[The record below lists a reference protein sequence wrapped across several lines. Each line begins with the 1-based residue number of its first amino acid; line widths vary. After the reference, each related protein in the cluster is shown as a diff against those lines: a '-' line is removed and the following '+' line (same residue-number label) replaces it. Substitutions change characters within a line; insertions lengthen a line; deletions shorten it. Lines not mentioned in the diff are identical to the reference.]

1 MNDHDERPAHVR
13 LTCVI
18 LEGYVYLALIVAIF
32 LAASGFLA
40 WGVLTRRP
48 FIAIMAILVGVP
60 VVATTARALRAL
72 WFVFPEPHG
81 IQVGPH
87 FGALLYREAQEIATR
102 VGAPRVHRV
111 VVTDAHN
118 AAAMQIPRAAVFWP
132 TNTVAVGYPL
142 LATLSVDQIR
152 AVLAHELAHITL
164 AHGRFT
170 SWVHR
175 TRLSWV
181 RLLDT
186 LERHQSVPAH
196 VYFLFRFYVP
206 RLHALSV
213 AVSRQ
218 QERLADRLATEVT
231 GPEVAA
237 QALMAI
243 ELGRL
248 LVAETFWP
256 RLYKRI
262 EEDPDPP
269 NPFSELGP
277 ALWDGIESRAELM
290 DRLLQGDITAS
301 DTHPA
306 LRDRLAALKQPP
318 RWPGPIQVTA
328 ADYFFRSQKPE
339 LATALDRQWQD
350 TRGRDWKKRHDEIRR
365 RRKRLTE
372 LAALSSPSPEETFER
387 AVLVERD
394 GEEDAALELFL
405 SAQQRGHAAA
415 GLAAGRMLLDR
426 DDASGIALIDT
437 AMAAQA
443 DLIEHGCQ
451 IVAEF
456 LEQRGRHV
464 DAYQYQLRLTRWR
477 YSMGSCR

>member
-1 MNDHDERPAHVR
+1 M
-13 LTCVI
+13 
-18 LEGYVYLALIVAIF
+18 
-32 LAASGFLA
+32 
-40 WGVLTRRP
+40 
-48 FIAIMAILVGVP
+48 
-60 VVATTARALRAL
+60 
-72 WFVFPEPHG
+72 
-81 IQVGPH
+81 
-87 FGALLYREAQEIATR
+87 
-102 VGAPRVHRV
+102 
-111 VVTDAHN
+111 TDAHN

-237 QALMAI
+237 QALIAI

-248 LVAETFWP
+248 LVAET
-256 RLYKRI
+256 
-262 EEDPDPP
+262 
-269 NPFSELGP
+269 
-277 ALWDGIESRAELM
+277 
-290 DRLLQGDITAS
+290 
-301 DTHPA
+301 
-306 LRDRLAALKQPP
+306 
-318 RWPGPIQVTA
+318 
-328 ADYFFRSQKPE
+328 
-339 LATALDRQWQD
+339 
-350 TRGRDWKKRHDEIRR
+350 
-365 RRKRLTE
+365 
-372 LAALSSPSPEETFER
+372 
-387 AVLVERD
+387 
-394 GEEDAALELFL
+394 
-405 SAQQRGHAAA
+405 
-415 GLAAGRMLLDR
+415 
-426 DDASGIALIDT
+426 
-437 AMAAQA
+437 
-443 DLIEHGCQ
+443 
-451 IVAEF
+451 
-456 LEQRGRHV
+456 
-464 DAYQYQLRLTRWR
+464 YQYQLRLTRWR